1 MRVELTDYLK
11 VIRARW
17 WLVLVTGV
25 VVLAAFLVFSYV
37 EKKTYQGQAQVLVL
51 EQQNTGAILLGSSQ
65 DQLPVQP
72 DQPYVQTQAE
82 VIQSTL
88 IAQNVI
94 RTLGLHTTPVVLLQR
109 VTATTDGQSNIVTIV
124 ALDSSAAG
132 AADTAN
138 AFAEAYI
145 AWSRDNQIASIKAAG
160 DQIQQRLTQAQAQ
173 VDALAKNAGRANG
186 VGQNDLQAA
195 EALATSLSSK
205 LEQLRINQQL
215 ATGSASVLASAA
227 TDPAPV
233 SPNHVRDAGLG
244 VAIGLFLGLCVAFLV
259 EQLDTKIRSTQEIE
273 EIYGAPVL
281 GVIPTEKFRKKDAS
295 RLLLVQNPG
304 GAGADAYRGLRIGLD
319 FTNFQHDVKTVLVT
333 SAVPSE
339 GKSSVAANLA
349 VALARAGRRT
359 ALLSCDFHRPTTS
372 AFFDLSG
379 KIGLSDYLAGE
390 YGIGEALQKVN
401 GLERLSVVTAG
412 QVPPNP
418 SELFASPRME
428 SLVSVLRESVD
439 WVILDA
445 PPVLAVA
452 DAAALARLVDG
463 VLMVVRIGMS
473 KREDARA
480 TREQLENIG
489 ARILG
494 AAVWG
499 VSDGPAAVRAYSGYT
514 TR

>member
-1 MRVELTDYLK
+1 MELTEYLK

-17 WLVLVTGV
+17 WLVAVTGV
-25 VVLAAFLVFSYV
+25 VVLAAFLVFSFV
-37 EKKTYQGQAQVLVL
+37 SKRTYQGQAQVIVL

-82 VIQSTL
+82 VVQSTL
-88 IAQNVI
+88 IAEQVI
-94 RTLGLHTTPVVLLQR
+94 HTLGLSTTPASLLQR

-124 ALDSSAAG
+124 ALDASAAG
-132 AADTAN
+132 AANTAN

-160 DQIQQRLTQAQAQ
+160 DQIQQRMTQAQAQ
-173 VDALAKNAGRANG
+173 VTALAKVKGGANG
-186 VGQNDLQAA
+186 VGQNDLQTA
-195 EALATSLSSK
+195 EALVASLSSK

-215 ATGSASVLASAA
+215 ATGSASVLASAV
-227 TDPAPV
+227 TDPVPV

-244 VAIGLFLGLCVAFLV
+244 VAIGLFLGLCMVVLV
-259 EQLDTKIRSTQEIE
+259 EQLDTRIRSSE
-273 EIYGAPVL
+273 EVEKIYGAPVL
-281 GVIPTEKFRKKDAS
+281 GSIPIEKLRKKEES
-295 RLLLVQNPG
+295 RLSLVQNPS
-304 GAGADAYRGLRIGLD
+304 GAAADAYRGLRVGLE
-319 FTNFQHDVKTVLVT
+319 FTNFKHDVKTVLVT

-349 VALARAGRRT
+349 VALSRAGKRT
-359 ALLSCDFHRPTTS
+359 ALLICDFHRPATS

-379 KIGLSDYLAGE
+379 QIGLSDYLTGE
-390 YGIGEALQKVN
+390 YGIGEALQQVQDV
-401 GLERLSVVTAG
+401 ERLSVVAAG

-418 SELFASPRME
+418 SELFASSRME
-428 SLVSVLRESVD
+428 SLMTVLRESVD

-473 KREDARA
+473 KREDARTA
-480 TREQLENIG
+480 REQLENIG

-494 AAVWG
+494 VAVWG
-499 VSDGPAAVRAYSGYT
+499 LTDGSATARAYAGYT

>member
-1 MRVELTDYLK
+1 MSMELKDYLK
-11 VIRARW
+11 VMRARW
-17 WLVLVTGV
+17 WLVVVITV
-25 VVLAAFLVFSYV
+25 VVFAAFLAFSFT
-37 EKKTYQGQAQVLVL
+37 EARTYQGQAQVIVL

-82 VIQSTL
+82 VIQSTA
-88 IAQNVI
+88 IAEQVI
-94 RTLGLHTTPVVLLQR
+94 RTLGLYTTPAKLLLR

-124 ALDSSAAG
+124 ALDSSATG
-132 AADTAN
+132 AAATAN
-138 AFAEAYI
+138 AFADAYI
-145 AWSRDNQIASIKAAG
+145 AWSRDNQVASIKAAG

-173 VDALAKNAGRANG
+173 VAALAKTAGGANG
-186 VGQNDLQAA
+186 VGRNDLQTA
-195 EALATSLSSK
+195 EALVASLSSK
-205 LEQLRINQQL
+205 LEQLRINQEL
-215 ATGSASVLASAA
+215 ATGSASVLASAVV
-227 TDPAPV
+227 DPVPV
-233 SPNHVRDAGLG
+233 SPSHIRDAGLG
-244 VAIGLFLGLCVAFLV
+244 LVIGLFVGLCVVFLV
-259 EQLDTKIRSTQEIE
+259 EQLDTKIRSSQEIE

-281 GVIPTEKFRKKDAS
+281 GSIPVETFYKKNAS
-295 RLLLVQNPG
+295 RLSLVPNPS
-304 GAGADAYRGLRIGLD
+304 GAAADAYRGLRVGLD
-319 FTNFQHDVKTVLVT
+319 FTNFKRDVKTVLVT

-339 GKSSVAANLA
+339 GKSTVAANLA
-349 VALARAGRRT
+349 VALSRAGRRT
-359 ALLSCDFHRPTTS
+359 ALLICDFHRPATS
-372 AFFDLSG
+372 AFFDLRG
-379 KIGLSDYLAGE
+379 TIGLSDYLTGE
-390 YGIGEALQKVN
+390 YGIGDALQQVE

-418 SELFASPRME
+418 SELFASSRME
-428 SLVSVLRESVD
+428 SLVQVLRESVD

-480 TREQLENIG
+480 AREQLENIG

-494 AAVWG
+494 VAVWG
-499 VSDGPAAVRAYSGYT
+499 LTDGSAAVRAYSGYT